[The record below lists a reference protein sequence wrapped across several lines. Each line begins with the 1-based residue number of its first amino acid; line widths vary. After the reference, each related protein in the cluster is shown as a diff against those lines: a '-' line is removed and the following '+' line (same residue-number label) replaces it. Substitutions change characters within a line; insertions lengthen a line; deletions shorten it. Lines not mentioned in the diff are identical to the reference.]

1 MWHLLGSKSFLIIG
15 QKSRKIARYYRRV
28 LRKKATI
35 KGKRGAFLGVGS
47 GALVAPLAS
56 KITKDYPPKKSK
68 MSRVILGEFWEE
80 FT

>member
-15 QKSRKIARYYRRV
+15 QKSRKVARYYRRV
-28 LRKKATI
+28 LRRKATI

-56 KITKDYPPKKSK
+56 KITLDYPSK
-68 MSRVILGEFWEE
+68 MIPVILGKFWEE